1 MLIHYVSLTRAKCV
15 TYLERAEKLKEYVK
29 VKLIY
34 ISARPS
40 CTHTLDRFFVQNWL
54 VTSELDQNCPSVR
67 MTVRFSDMTVSS
79 LSTKVSLTIRCLVE
93 NLINFDFY

>member
-1 MLIHYVSLTRAKCV
+1 M

-29 VKLIY
+29 VNLIY

-40 CTHTLDRFFVQNWL
+40 CTHTLDRFLRFVQNWL

-79 LSTKVSLTIRCLVE
+79 FSTKVSLIIQCVVE